1 MAVFTRRLTDDLAG
15 LVKKIDETVAKNQ
28 DKQMKAFV
36 IYLTDDPDSAE
47 GKLEEVAKKLS
58 ISKSTPLT
66 VFANGEGPDSY
77 KIADGADVT
86 VLMWNKMRVQANAA
100 FAKGAEL
107 SDDDVKAVM
116 AETAKILK

>member
-1 MAVFTRRLTDDLAG
+1 MFTRRLTDDLTG
-15 LVKKIDETVAKNQ
+15 LVKKIDETVGKNQ

-47 GKLEEVAKKLS
+47 AKLEEVAKKLS
-58 ISKSTPLT
+58 LTKNTPLT

-86 VLMWNKMRVQANAA
+86 VLMWNRMRVQANTA
-100 FAKGAEL
+100 FAKGAAL
-107 SDDDVKAVM
+107 TDDDVKAVL
-116 AETAKILK
+116 ADTAKILK